1 MEEVK
6 FANSDDGA
14 PLPAALVCR
23 RDDSEQLSA
32 LPQHAAV
39 GLKTLGNDGNCCIVE
54 APPLGFETAV
64 PVPPG
69 ATVAPGAVAVTD
81 SWPTPVHGRPLS
93 EFLPSAGWIKV
104 LGSAGG
110 TESSFRPERTV
121 LFPLSTGLTVFPPS
135 IEAPV
140 FWASDK
146 VVVAVR
152 TRTLRPISSTRL
164 AAMGRSPIRSPR
176 TLNVDLILLFF
187 ATVRRL
193 IAAYLSDASPLRGL
207 LKTSARVSSCRTALG
222 KS

>member
-1 MEEVK
+1 MASTESVGK
-6 FANSDDGA
+6 SRAAGNALQRRAALLLWIVVNTAAAA
-14 PLPAALVCR
+14 PIGIATATLMLTRHLRAPETHQRLPAALVCR

-81 SWPTPVHGRPLS
+81 SWPTPVQGRPVS

-110 TESSFRPERTV
+110 TESWLRAERTV

-140 FWASDK
+140 FCASDK

-164 AAMGRSPIRSPR
+164 AAMGRSPIRPPQ
-176 TLNVDLILLFF
+176 TLN
-187 ATVRRL
+187 
-193 IAAYLSDASPLRGL
+193 G
-207 LKTSARVSSCRTALG
+207 
-222 KS
+222 